1 MSLTPEEAYFQLG
14 NLVAELPD
22 LATGPTTPEMK
33 AWLRRAAAIVQPI
46 AGLADS
52 IQFRMAVENLD
63 GVLRARHART
73 IATVVQRALAKAELE
88 VPPQSRGAF
97 ITANNAFDTFAAVRK
112 VLNSAEADVL
122 LVDSRADAAALTDYA
137 VLTPEHVAV
146 RLLAGQGEQ
155 EATLRQAAQNWQQR
169 FGDERPLSIRL
180 AAADTLE
187 DQLIVA
193 DNATAWI
200 LGASFSDLAK
210 DKRTTLMRMPATAA
224 PAKIEAYAAL
234 WETAEP
240 LEAE

>member
-1 MSLTPEEAYFQLG
+1 
-14 NLVAELPD
+14 
-22 LATGPTTPEMK
+22 
-33 AWLRRAAAIVQPI
+33 
-46 AGLADS
+46 
-52 IQFRMAVENLD
+52 
-63 GVLRARHART
+63 
-73 IATVVQRALAKAELE
+73 
-88 VPPQSRGAF
+88 
-97 ITANNAFDTFAAVRK
+97 

-122 LVDSRADAAALTDYA
+122 LVDARADAAALTDYA
-137 VLTPEHVAV
+137 VLTPERVAV